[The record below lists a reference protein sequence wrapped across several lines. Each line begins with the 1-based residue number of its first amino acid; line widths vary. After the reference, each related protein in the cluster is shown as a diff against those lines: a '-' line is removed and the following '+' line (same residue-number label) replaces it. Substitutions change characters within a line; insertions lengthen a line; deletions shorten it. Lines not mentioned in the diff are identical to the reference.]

1 VSFLDTVQWAG
12 VDLLSIS
19 WQLGLGRVGQGG
31 TADIFQSL
39 VDVNTT
45 MTFKRWSKDLTESD
59 TQHVYEKASAEIIS
73 LSRPTVQKHRNIIK
87 LVGVCWDIDREQQT
101 VYPALVSE
109 KSTNG
114 DMVTF
119 LGSDRGRSMTLQEQ
133 LGFCLQVAEALCV
146 LHSSGTY
153 SRYNALIQ
161 ALRSYVTQNSSIRYC
176 PRRRQASQHSDI

>member
-59 TQHVYEKASAEIIS
+59 VADKARLVTIFDQTLRFDPKARMTDMIS
-73 LSRPTVQKHRNIIK
+73 LRGLSDEEWVLHPH
-87 LVGVCWDIDREQQT
+87 L
-101 VYPALVSE
+101 LVSH
-109 KSTNG
+109 N
-114 DMVTF
+114 
-119 LGSDRGRSMTLQEQ
+119 RG
-133 LGFCLQVAEALCV
+133 
-146 LHSSGTY
+146 
-153 SRYNALIQ
+153 
-161 ALRSYVTQNSSIRYC
+161 
-176 PRRRQASQHSDI
+176 